1 MTEKEKG
8 KYKRCL
14 KVAEMANEVESVRQL
29 TSEIEGC
36 ISDAEG
42 ELLYRLAKAVP
53 EGQAIVEV
61 GRGKDK
67 SIVWLA
73 KGSEAGEKN
82 KVYSIAS
89 HEGSPDHVK
98 VDEENM
104 HTEFIAN
111 LTKAR
116 VQDTVVSLHE
126 TSEEAAR
133 RWKEK
138 IGLLWINTSHEY
150 EDVKKVIL
158 SWQRHLYP
166 NAIVAVHGCNQPG
179 PSKVVKRC
187 LGNLGYFTFEQS
199 VDTTMVVTVDKCIH
213 YWIIDS
219 HEIGICKYCGRKRNF
234 KRLSREATETET
246 EKRQAGKKGK

>member
-1 MTEKEKG
+1 
-8 KYKRCL
+8 
-14 KVAEMANEVESVRQL
+14 MANEVESVRQL

-42 ELLYRLAKAVP
+42 ELLYRLAKDVP
-53 EGQAIVEV
+53 EGQALVEV

-89 HEGSPDHVK
+89 HKGSPDHVK

-104 HTEFIAN
+104 HTE
-111 LTKAR
+111 
-116 VQDTVVSLHE
+116 
-126 TSEEAAR
+126 
-133 RWKEK
+133 
-138 IGLLWINTSHEY
+138 Y
-150 EDVKKVIL
+150 VKKVIL
-158 SWQRHLYP
+158 SWQRHLCP

-179 PSKVVKRC
+179 SSQVIKEC
-187 LGNLGYFTFEQS
+187 LGDLGYFTFKQS

-219 HEIGICKYCGRKRNF
+219 IEIGICKYCGRKRNF
-234 KRLSREATETET
+234 KRLSREATRSSWC
-246 EKRQAGKKGK
+246 KSSGKMGQLEDIT

>member
-1 MTEKEKG
+1 
-8 KYKRCL
+8 
-14 KVAEMANEVESVRQL
+14 MANEVESVRQL
-29 TSEIEGC
+29 TNEIEGC

-42 ELLYRLAKAVP
+42 ELLYRLAKDVP
-53 EGQAIVEV
+53 EGQAIVEI
-61 GRGKDK
+61 GRGKNK

-89 HEGSPDHVK
+89 HKGIPDHEK

-111 LTKAR
+111 LNKAR

-179 PSKVVKRC
+179 PSKVVKEC

-199 VDTTMVVTVDKCIH
+199 VDTTMVITVDKCIH
-213 YWIIDS
+213 YWIINS
-219 HEIGICKYCGRKRNF
+219 LEIGICKYCGRKRNF
-234 KRLSREATETET
+234 KRLSR
-246 EKRQAGKKGK
+246 

>member
-1 MTEKEKG
+1 
-8 KYKRCL
+8 
-14 KVAEMANEVESVRQL
+14 MANETASVRQF

-42 ELLYRLAKAVP
+42 ELLYRLAKDVP
-53 EGQAIVEV
+53 EGQAIVEI

-67 SIVWLA
+67 STVWLA

-89 HEGSPDHVK
+89 HKGSLDHVK
-98 VDEENM
+98 VDEDNI

-111 LTKAR
+111 LNKAG
-116 VQDTVVSLHE
+116 VQDTVVSLNE
-126 TSEEAAR
+126 PSEEAIR
-133 RWKEK
+133 RWKDK

-158 SWQRHLYP
+158 SWQRHLSP

-179 PSKVVKRC
+179 PSKFVKEC
-187 LGNLGYFTFEQS
+187 LGDLGYFTFEQS
-199 VDTTMVVTVDKCIH
+199 VDTTMVVRIDKCIH

-234 KRLSREATETET
+234 KRLSREATESEP

>member
-1 MTEKEKG
+1 
-8 KYKRCL
+8 
-14 KVAEMANEVESVRQL
+14 MANEVESVRQL

-42 ELLYRLAKAVP
+42 ELLYRLAKDVP

-61 GRGKDK
+61 GREKGK
-67 SIVWLA
+67 STIWLA

-89 HEGSPDHVK
+89 HKGSADHIK

-111 LTKAR
+111 LTKSR
-116 VQDTVVSLHE
+116 VQDTVVALHE

-133 RWKEK
+133 RWEEK
-138 IGLLWINTSHEY
+138 IGLLWINTSREY

-158 SWQRHLYP
+158 SWQRHLYL
-166 NAIVAVHGCNQPG
+166 NAIVAVHGCNQPE
-179 PSKVVKRC
+179 PSQAVKEC
-187 LGNLGYFTFEQS
+187 LGDLGYFTFEQS

-219 HEIGICKYCGRKRNF
+219 LEIGICKYCGRKRNF
-234 KRLSREATETET
+234 RLSREATESET
-246 EKRQAGKKGK
+246 EKRQAGKKRK

>member
-1 MTEKEKG
+1 
-8 KYKRCL
+8 
-14 KVAEMANEVESVRQL
+14 MANKVESVRQL
-29 TSEIEGC
+29 TSKIEGC

-42 ELLYRLAKAVP
+42 ELLYRLAKEVP

-61 GRGKDK
+61 GRGKAK
-67 SIVWLA
+67 STVWLA
-73 KGSEAGEKN
+73 KGAEAGERN
-82 KVYSIAS
+82 KVYSIAL
-89 HEGSPDHVK
+89 HKGSPEHVK

-104 HTEFIAN
+104 HTEFIPS

-116 VQDTVVSLHE
+116 VQDTIVSLHE
-126 TSEEAAR
+126 ASEEAAR

-166 NAIVAVHGCNQPG
+166 TAIVAVHGCNQPG
-179 PSKVVKRC
+179 PSQVVKEC

-199 VDTTMVVTVDKCIH
+199 VDTTMVVMVDKCIH
-213 YWIIDS
+213 YWIIGS
-219 HEIGICKYCGRKRNF
+219 HEIGTCKYCGRKRNF
-234 KRLSREATETET
+234 ERLSREATKTET
-246 EKRQAGKKGK
+246 KRRQAGKK

>member
-1 MTEKEKG
+1 LE
-8 KYKRCL
+8 
-14 KVAEMANEVESVRQL
+14 VAETANEVESVRQL
-29 TSEIEGC
+29 TNKIEGC

-42 ELLYRLAKAVP
+42 ELLYRLAKDVP

-67 SIVWLA
+67 STVWLA

-89 HEGSPDHVK
+89 HKGSPDHVK
-98 VDEENM
+98 LDEENM

-116 VQDTVVSLHE
+116 VQDIVVSLHE
-126 TSEEAAR
+126 TSEEAAI

-138 IGLLWINTSHEY
+138 IGLLWINTSHEH

-166 NAIVAVHGCNQPG
+166 NAMVAVHGCNQPG
-179 PSKVVKRC
+179 PSQVVKEC
-187 LGNLGYFTFEQS
+187 LGDLGYFTFEQS
-199 VDTTMVVTVDKCIH
+199 VDTTMVVRVDKCIH

-219 HEIGICKYCGRKRNF
+219 NEIGVCKYCGRKRNF
-234 KRLSREATETET
+234 QRLRRKAT
-246 EKRQAGKKGK
+246 

>member
-1 MTEKEKG
+1 MAEKKKG

-42 ELLYRLAKAVP
+42 ELLYRLAKDVP
-53 EGQAIVEV
+53 EGQTIVEI

-67 SIVWLA
+67 STIWLA

-82 KVYSIAS
+82 KVYSITS
-89 HEGSPDHVK
+89 HKGSPDHVK

-116 VQDTVVSLHE
+116 VQDTVVSVHE

-158 SWQRHLYP
+158 SWRRHLYP

-179 PSKVVKRC
+179 PSQVVKEC
-187 LGNLGYFTFEQS
+187 LGDLGYFTFEQS
-199 VDTTMVVTVDKCIH
+199 VDTAMVVRVDKCIH

-219 HEIGICKYCGRKRNF
+219 NEIGICKYCGRKRNF
-234 KRLSREATETET
+234 RRLSREATESET

>member
-1 MTEKEKG
+1 LE
-8 KYKRCL
+8 
-14 KVAEMANEVESVRQL
+14 VAEMANEVESVRQL

-42 ELLYRLAKAVP
+42 ELLYRLAKDVP

-67 SIVWLA
+67 STVWLA

-89 HEGSPDHVK
+89 HKGSPDHVK

-104 HTEFIAN
+104 QTEFIAN
-111 LTKAR
+111 LTKAG

-126 TSEEAAR
+126 TSEEAVI

-158 SWQRHLYP
+158 SWQSHLYP
-166 NAIVAVHGCNQPG
+166 NAIMAVHGCNQPG
-179 PSKVVKRC
+179 PSQAVKEC

-234 KRLSREATETET
+234 RSLRTNDTKTETK
-246 EKRQAGKKGK
+246 KRQVGKKRK

>member
-1 MTEKEKG
+1 
-8 KYKRCL
+8 
-14 KVAEMANEVESVRQL
+14 MANEVESVRQL
-29 TSEIEGC
+29 TSGIEGC

-42 ELLYRLAKAVP
+42 ELLYRLAKNVP
-53 EGQAIVEV
+53 EGQAIVEI
-61 GRGKDK
+61 GRGKYK

-89 HEGSPDHVK
+89 DKGSPDHVK

-104 HTEFIAN
+104 HTEFIAK

-116 VQDTVVSLHE
+116 VQDTVVCLHE

-133 RWKEK
+133 RWKQK
-138 IGLLWINTSHEY
+138 VGLLWINTSHEY

-179 PSKVVKRC
+179 PSKVVKEC
-187 LGNLGYFTFEQS
+187 LGDIGYFTFEQS
-199 VDTTMVVTVDKCIH
+199 VDAAMVVRVDKCIH

-219 HEIGICKYCGRKRNF
+219 LEIGICKYCGRKRIF
-234 KRLSREATETET
+234 RKLSR
-246 EKRQAGKKGK
+246 

>member
-1 MTEKEKG
+1 
-8 KYKRCL
+8 
-14 KVAEMANEVESVRQL
+14 MANEVESVRQL

-42 ELLYRLAKAVP
+42 ELLYRLAKDVP

-67 SIVWLA
+67 STVWLA

-89 HEGSPDHVK
+89 QKGSPDHIK

-111 LTKAR
+111 LTKAG

-133 RWKEK
+133 RWNEK
-138 IGLLWINTSHEY
+138 IGLLWINTPQY
-150 EDVKKVIL
+150 EDVKKVML

-166 NAIVAVHGCNQPG
+166 NAIVAVHGCNQLG
-179 PSKVVKRC
+179 PSQVVKEC

-234 KRLSREATETET
+234 RSLRTEDTKTETK
-246 EKRQAGKKGK
+246 KRQAGKKRK

>member
-1 MTEKEKG
+1 
-8 KYKRCL
+8 
-14 KVAEMANEVESVRQL
+14 MANEVESVRQL

-42 ELLYRLAKAVP
+42 ELLYRLAKDVP

-67 SIVWLA
+67 SAVWLA
-73 KGSEAGEKN
+73 KGSEAGDKN
-82 KVYSIAS
+82 KVHSIAS
-89 HEGSPDHVK
+89 HKGSPDHVK

-104 HTEFIAN
+104 HTEFI

-116 VQDTVVSLHE
+116 VQDTVVFLHE

-179 PSKVVKRC
+179 PSQVVKEC
-187 LGNLGYFTFEQS
+187 LGDRGYFTFEQS

-213 YWIIDS
+213 YWKIDS
-219 HEIGICKYCGRKRNF
+219 HEIGICKYCGRQRNF
-234 KRLSREATETET
+234 KRLSREATDTET
-246 EKRQAGKKGK
+246 EKRQVGKKGK

>member
-1 MTEKEKG
+1 
-8 KYKRCL
+8 
-14 KVAEMANEVESVRQL
+14 MANEVESVRQL

-61 GRGKDK
+61 GRGKGK
-67 SIVWLA
+67 STVWLA
-73 KGSEAGEKN
+73 KGSEAGDKN

-89 HEGSPDHVK
+89 HKGSPDHVN

-104 HTEFIAN
+104 HTEFI

-126 TSEEAAR
+126 TSEDAAR

-158 SWQRHLYP
+158 SWQRHLSP

-179 PSKVVKRC
+179 PSQAVKEC

-213 YWIIDS
+213 YWIINS
-219 HEIGICKYCGRKRNF
+219 LEIGICKYCGRKRNF
-234 KRLSREATETET
+234 RRLSREATETET
-246 EKRQAGKKGK
+246 KRREAGKKGK

>member
-1 MTEKEKG
+1 
-8 KYKRCL
+8 
-14 KVAEMANEVESVRQL
+14 MANEVESVRQL

-42 ELLYRLAKAVP
+42 ELLYRLAKDVP

-67 SIVWLA
+67 STIWLA
-73 KGSEAGEKN
+73 KGSEAGDKN
-82 KVYSIAS
+82 KVYSMAS
-89 HEGSPDHVK
+89 HKGSPDHVK

-116 VQDTVVSLHE
+116 VQDTVVALHE

-150 EDVKKVIL
+150 KDVKNVIL
-158 SWQRHLYP
+158 SWQCHLSP
-166 NAIVAVHGCNQPG
+166 NAIVSVHGCNQPG
-179 PSKVVKRC
+179 PSQVVKEC
-187 LGNLGYFTFEQS
+187 LGDRGYFTFEQS
-199 VDTTMVVTVDKCIH
+199 VDTTMVVAVDQCIH
-213 YWIIDS
+213 YWKIDS

-234 KRLSREATETET
+234 RRLSREDTDTET
-246 EKRQAGKKGK
+246 EKRQVGKKGK

>member
-1 MTEKEKG
+1 
-8 KYKRCL
+8 
-14 KVAEMANEVESVRQL
+14 MANEVESVRQL

-42 ELLYRLAKAVP
+42 ELLYRLAKDVP

-67 SIVWLA
+67 STVWLA

-82 KVYSIAS
+82 KMDSIAS
-89 HEGSPDHVK
+89 DKGSPDHVK

-104 HTEFIAN
+104 HTEFI
-111 LTKAR
+111 LTKAT

-158 SWQRHLYP
+158 LWQRHLSP
-166 NAIVAVHGCNQPG
+166 NAMVAVHGCNQPG
-179 PSKVVKRC
+179 PSQVVKEC
-187 LGNLGYFTFEQS
+187 LGDRGYFTFEQS
-199 VDTTMVVTVDKCIH
+199 VDTTMVIMVDKCIH

-219 HEIGICKYCGRKRNF
+219 HEIGICRYCGRKRNF
-234 KRLSREATETET
+234 RSLRTEDTKTET
-246 EKRQAGKKGK
+246 KRRQAGKKGK

>member
-1 MTEKEKG
+1 
-8 KYKRCL
+8 
-14 KVAEMANEVESVRQL
+14 MANEVESVRQL

-42 ELLYRLAKAVP
+42 ELLYRLAKDVP

-67 SIVWLA
+67 STVWLV

-89 HEGSPDHVK
+89 HKGSLDHVK

-179 PSKVVKRC
+179 PSQVVNEC

-234 KRLSREATETET
+234 RSLRIEDTKTET
-246 EKRQAGKKGK
+246 KRSQAGKKEK

>member
-1 MTEKEKG
+1 
-8 KYKRCL
+8 
-14 KVAEMANEVESVRQL
+14 MANEVESVRQL

-42 ELLYRLAKAVP
+42 ELLYRLAKDVP

-67 SIVWLA
+67 STVWLA

-82 KVYSIAS
+82 KVYSIAL
-89 HEGSPDHVK
+89 HEGSPNHIK

-104 HTEFIAN
+104 QTEFIAN
-111 LTKAR
+111 LTKAM

-126 TSEEAAR
+126 TSEEAVR
-133 RWKEK
+133 RWKRK

-158 SWQRHLYP
+158 SWRSHLYP
-166 NAIVAVHGCNQPG
+166 NAIVAVHGCNKPG
-179 PSKVVKRC
+179 PSQAVKEC
-187 LGNLGYFTFEQS
+187 LGNLGYFTFAQS

-219 HEIGICKYCGRKRNF
+219 HEIGICRYCGRKRNF
-234 KRLSREATETET
+234 RSLRTEDAKTKTKR
-246 EKRQAGKKGK
+246 RQAGKKGK

>member
-1 MTEKEKG
+1 
-8 KYKRCL
+8 
-14 KVAEMANEVESVRQL
+14 MANETESVRKL
-29 TSEIEGC
+29 TSGIEGC

-42 ELLYRLAKAVP
+42 KLLYRLAKDVP

-61 GRGKDK
+61 GRGKGK
-67 SIVWLA
+67 STVWLA
-73 KGSEAGEKN
+73 KGSEAGDKN

-89 HEGSPDHVK
+89 HMGSPDHVK

-104 HTEFIAN
+104 RTEFI

-126 TSEEAAR
+126 TSEEADG
-133 RWKEK
+133 RWKKK

-150 EDVKKVIL
+150 EDVKKVVL

-179 PSKVVKRC
+179 PSQVVKEC
-187 LGNLGYFTFEQS
+187 LGDLGYFTFEQS
-199 VDTTMVVTVDKCIH
+199 VDTTMVVRVDKCIH

-219 HEIGICKYCGRKRNF
+219 NEIGICKYCGRKRNF
-234 KRLSREATETET
+234 KRLSREATESET

>member
-1 MTEKEKG
+1 
-8 KYKRCL
+8 
-14 KVAEMANEVESVRQL
+14 MANEVESVRQL

-61 GRGKDK
+61 GRGKGK
-67 SIVWLA
+67 STVWLA
-73 KGSEAGEKN
+73 KGSEAGDKN

-89 HEGSPDHVK
+89 HKGSPDHVN

-104 HTEFIAN
+104 HTEFI

-126 TSEEAAR
+126 TSEDAAR
-133 RWKEK
+133 TWKEK

-158 SWQRHLYP
+158 SWQRHLSP

-179 PSKVVKRC
+179 PSQAVKEC

-213 YWIIDS
+213 YWIINS
-219 HEIGICKYCGRKRNF
+219 LEIGICKYCGRKRNF

-246 EKRQAGKKGK
+246 KRREAGKKGK

>member
-1 MTEKEKG
+1 
-8 KYKRCL
+8 
-14 KVAEMANEVESVRQL
+14 MANEVESVRQL

-42 ELLYRLAKAVP
+42 ELLYRLAKDVP

-67 SIVWLA
+67 STVWLA

-89 HEGSPDHVK
+89 HKGSPDHVR

-116 VQDTVVSLHE
+116 IQDTVVSLHE

-150 EDVKKVIL
+150 EDVKKVVL
-158 SWQRHLYP
+158 SWQRYLYP
-166 NAIVAVHGCNQPG
+166 NAIVAVHGCDQPG
-179 PSKVVKRC
+179 PSQVVKEC
-187 LGNLGYFTFEQS
+187 LGNLGYFTLVQS
-199 VDTTMVVTVDKCIH
+199 VDTTMVVAVDKCIH

-234 KRLSREATETET
+234 GRLSREATETET
-246 EKRQAGKKGK
+246 KKRQAGKKGK

>member
-1 MTEKEKG
+1 
-8 KYKRCL
+8 
-14 KVAEMANEVESVRQL
+14 MANETESVRQL
-29 TSEIEGC
+29 TSGIEGC

-42 ELLYRLAKAVP
+42 ELLYRLVKDVP
-53 EGQAIVEV
+53 EGQTIVEI

-67 SIVWLA
+67 STAWLA

-89 HEGSPDHVK
+89 HKRSADHVK

-111 LTKAR
+111 LTKVR
-116 VQDTVVSLHE
+116 VQDTVVALHE

-138 IGLLWINTSHEY
+138 IGLLWFNISREY
-150 EDVKKVIL
+150 EDIKKVIL

-166 NAIVAVHGCNQPG
+166 NAIVAVHGCNQPE
-179 PSKVVKRC
+179 PSQAVKEC
-187 LGNLGYFTFEQS
+187 LGDLGYFTFEQS
-199 VDTTMVVTVDKCIH
+199 VDTTMVVRVDKCIH

-219 HEIGICKYCGRKRNF
+219 NEIGICKYCGRKRNF
-234 KRLSREATETET
+234 MRLSRKATESET

>member
-1 MTEKEKG
+1 MAKE
-8 KYKRCL
+8 L
-14 KVAEMANEVESVRQL
+14 ESVRQL

-53 EGQAIVEV
+53 EGQAIVEI

-89 HEGSPDHVK
+89 DKGSPDHVK

-116 VQDTVVSLHE
+116 VQDTVVALHE

-138 IGLLWINTSHEY
+138 IGLLWINTSREY

-179 PSKVVKRC
+179 PSKVVKEC
-187 LGNLGYFTFEQS
+187 LGDLGYFTFEQS
-199 VDTTMVVTVDKCIH
+199 VEPQ
-213 YWIIDS
+213 W
-219 HEIGICKYCGRKRNF
+219 
-234 KRLSREATETET
+234 
-246 EKRQAGKKGK
+246 